1 MHGPHC
7 TALGESL
14 LDDMETDDV
23 EDNDALSAPET
34 EDDFDTEV
42 WIHSVDNYASG
53 YIGRV
58 IHALTD
64 RFLIDKETRERHV
77 CVHVNAGDICAER
90 MCGFIAAA
98 FCASGGRKTRVGLT
112 QRFGFTVETTQS
124 GIWIQS
130 TPSAVRSLFGRFS
143 GGGVAAKGIFS
154 EVSKAV
160 VRNSRQYGALAD
172 RLGDDFCVWWS
183 LGNGRRRAFA
193 VSASGTVTE
202 IKPYKSVSRF
212 RDGVA
217 MVKDDALDWNLIRPD
232 GTELCGQWFHNGSQ
246 VCLSGD
252 WPIPCEVSNG
262 HEWNFVDRDGSL
274 LLKKNLTGVTAA
286 GYFSEGYAW
295 VKRKER
301 ECNFVDTEGR
311 LAMRK
316 WGWYLGPVSSGLA
329 RVYREER
336 KNGPAISIVTVAN
349 YVRVPQGTLLL
360 DKWYKMAAGFSDG
373 AGVISDMKVWGASGA
388 DDRKENAVGPD
399 GRLLFRDWFAQVC
412 LPSHGILLLKTRKD
426 RYFVA
431 DTSGKF
437 LSAHSF
443 RNASVFNG
451 RFVQLCSS
459 ANLVRRN
466 MTVMSAETGSAVCD
480 GEIVADYEDAR
491 MICVVMPSGRWS
503 VVAYDGKTVIDEMF
517 GAEFSVPVFRDGL
530 FQTTDGARCIMFGT
544 DGSQVSCV

>member
-1 MHGPHC
+1 MGTPHYIYS
-7 TALGESL
+7 TALDESL
-14 LDDMETDDV
+14 LDDMGPDEV
-23 EDNDALSAPET
+23 EDDDALSAPES

-42 WIHSVDNYASG
+42 WIHSVDNYASR

-58 IHALTD
+58 IRSLTD
-64 RFLIDKETRERHV
+64 RFLIDRETKKHHL
-77 CVHVNAGDICAER
+77 CIHVNAGDVCAER

-98 FCASGGRKTRVGLT
+98 FCAAGGRKTRVGLT
-112 QRFGFTVETTQS
+112 QRFGFTVETVQS

-130 TPSAVRSLFGRFS
+130 TPSAVGSLFGRFS
-143 GGGVAAKGIFS
+143 GGGADAKGIFS
-154 EVSKAV
+154 AVSKAV
-160 VRNSRQYGALAD
+160 VRNSRQYNALAD

-202 IKPYKSVSRF
+202 IRPYKSMSRF

-217 MVKDDALDWNLIRPD
+217 MVKNDALDWNLIRPD
-232 GTELCGQWFHNGSQ
+232 GTEVCGQWFHNGSQ
-246 VCLSGD
+246 VCLSGE
-252 WPIPCEVSNG
+252 WPIPCEVSDR

-274 LLKKNLTGVTAA
+274 LLKRNLTGVTAA
-286 GYFSEGYAW
+286 GYFSDGYAW

-301 ECNFVDTEGR
+301 ECNFVDMEGR
-311 LAMRK
+311 PALRD

-336 KNGPAISIVTVAN
+336 DGGTRVTAAN

-360 DKWYKMAAGFSDG
+360 GRWYRMATGFSDG
-373 AGVISDMKVWGASGA
+373 AGVVSDMKVWGAHDG
-388 DDRKENAVGPD
+388 KENAVGPD
-399 GRLLFRDWFAQVC
+399 GRLLFRDWFARVS
-412 LPSHGILLLKTRKD
+412 LPSHGILLLRTGKD
-426 RYFVA
+426 RLFVA

-437 LSAHSF
+437 LSAHGF

-451 RFVQLCSS
+451 RFVQVCSS

-466 MTVMSAETGSAVCD
+466 MTVMSAATGTAVCD
-480 GEIVADYEDAR
+480 GEIVADYEDAG
-491 MICVVMPSGRWS
+491 MICVVRPSGRWS
-503 VVAYDGKTVIDEMF
+503 IVAYDGRFVIDEMF
-517 GAEFSVPVFRDGL
+517 GAEFSVPVFRDGF
-530 FQTTDGARCIMFGT
+530 FQTTDGARCIRFGT